1 MANKTIQSNGISTLS
16 VSGMTDT
23 LAHLYGHAILHGTP
37 LAQLPSVMLWGK
49 PGVGKSQGVRALA
62 ARLTR
67 DTGKRVAITD
77 VRLLLFNP
85 IDLRGIP
92 TADKDKQFAVW
103 LRPRIFA
110 MDPSPDV
117 VNLLF
122 LDEISAAPPS
132 VQAAAYQITLDRQV
146 GEHKLP
152 DNCLV
157 IAAGNRVS
165 DKSVAYKMPK
175 ALANRLCHLEIEVDF
190 PSWQRWAVGAGL
202 DERVIGYLSNRRDV
216 LCTFDPGNEDVAF
229 ATPRSWE
236 MVSRIL
242 LDGSYSDPQQ
252 AFPLIA
258 GCVGEGLANEFCS
271 WCRTHA
277 KLPDIDAICGGNF
290 PPVPSATDALY
301 ATVRLMATA
310 AGAGTNRA
318 VLRNLVIYATR
329 MPPDYTA
336 TFVRQLMVQG
346 DDLKKALIEIP
357 ELTQWLRKH
366 SHYFQ
371 S

>member
-23 LAHLYGHAILHGTP
+23 LAHLYGHAIRHGTS
-37 LAQLPSVMLWGK
+37 LALLPSVMLWGK

-67 DTGKRVAITD
+67 DTGKTVTITD

-110 MDPSPDV
+110 MNPSPNV

-175 ALANRLCHLEIEVDF
+175 ALANRLCHMEIEVDF
-190 PSWQRWAVGAGL
+190 PSWQRWAMGAGL
-202 DERVIGYLSNRRDV
+202 DERVIGYLCNRRDA

-252 AFPLIA
+252 AYPLIA

-277 KLPDIDAICGGNF
+277 KLPDIDAICVGNF
-290 PPVPSATDALY
+290 PAVPTGTDALY
-301 ATVRLMATA
+301 ATVRLMTSA

-336 TFVRQLMVQG
+336 AFVRQLMIQG
-346 DDLKKALIEIP
+346 DALKKALIEIP
-357 ELTQWLRKH
+357 ELTQWLRTH